1 MFLISVILII
11 FISSFSTINAQ
22 QIDENQTDN
31 LELEISTIPGDNL
44 QELPS
49 SSNLSNNPDTNSKK
63 AFLVLDNDVD
73 KENAYVGDYVTWILD
88 AVNLG
93 PDVAKNT
100 KVHDSLPSGLKYIS
114 HTATKGT
121 FDPNTGIWDI
131 GDLTIDDGHVTLLI
145 VTKALTVGEKVNKA
159 FITSDTFNT
168 NNETF
173 EAEEM
178 DVFEKSDSEKS
189 FEKTVSAKMYETGNP
204 IFLVIC
210 SLLSLMVIVIKR

>member
-1 MFLISVILII
+1 MLSKSMKTKQIIWNWRFQQFQEIIYKNFHLHPIYLLILILI
-11 FISSFSTINAQ
+11 
-22 QIDENQTDN
+22 
-31 LELEISTIPGDNL
+31 L
-44 QELPS
+44 
-49 SSNLSNNPDTNSKK
+49 KK
-63 AFLVLDNDVD
+63 LFLVLDNDVD

-159 FITSDTFNT
+159 FITGDTFNT

>member
-1 MFLISVILII
+1 MLSKSMKTKQIIWNWRFQQFQEIIYKNFHLHPIYLLIQILI
-11 FISSFSTINAQ
+11 
-22 QIDENQTDN
+22 
-31 LELEISTIPGDNL
+31 L
-44 QELPS
+44 
-49 SSNLSNNPDTNSKK
+49 KK
-63 AFLVLDNDVD
+63 LFWFLDNDVD

-100 KVHDSLPSGLKYIS
+100 KVHDILPSGLKYIS

-178 DVFEKSDSEKS
+178 EVFEKSDSEKS